1 MRNRSNSIMKV
12 AVLLIAAALVFAVVA
27 CGAGKKDDS
36 TPKNNNDIAGTWE
49 QVMADGIETITLY
62 EDGIYVSDIK
72 LNGGS
77 SMHKQRSFVCK
88 DGKLTVHYPD
98 YGTDSS
104 YDVQVKDNQLILKN
118 GSSTVVYNKK

>member
-1 MRNRSNSIMKV
+1 MKDRSNSIMKV
-12 AVLLIAAALVFAVVA
+12 AVLLIAVALIFAVVA

-36 TPKNNNDIAGTWE
+36 TPKDNSDIAGTWE
-49 QVMADGIETITLY
+49 QVMVDGIETITLY

-72 LNGGS
+72 MNGGS
-77 SMHKQRSFVCK
+77 TMHKQRSFICK

-98 YGTDSS
+98 HGTDSS
-104 YDVQVKDNQLILKN
+104 YDVQVKNNQLILKN